1 VLVAIAARWGGQGAA
16 IFISLATIPLVDYF
30 LLGPQGR
37 LDLSLRQT
45 IQIALVL
52 LAGLG
57 LGWLLDNLRTA
68 RERAEA
74 STLAE
79 RAAVGE
85 RDTLLS
91 VIAHDL
97 RNPLTAV
104 RARIQLAQMAL
115 QRTPAGEAEALGSL
129 DTAIQQVDRISRL
142 LNDLRTTGGTNGG
155 TLKVRLEALDLA
167 PLVARVAE
175 RWRADATGHGFEVE
189 LDRSLPIRGDAD
201 RLEQVL
207 DNLLANAVKYSP
219 PESAIRMTARV
230 LDGEVLLT
238 VADQG
243 AGIPP
248 DEQAH
253 LFERFYRRPEHRD
266 GRQPG
271 LGLGLYIARELVAAL
286 GGRLWVESEVGSGSS
301 FYIALPL
308 HADERDRPRTARAS
322 ASGRQS

>member
-1 VLVAIAARWGGQGAA
+1 MKAWVGNDLDATRCRRQLYPHGAELISLEQSWRCPDESRSAGLTVSPPWLRLSQTGRALRIYFALALALVLMTLLRDRFEGLFGPALLVPYVVLVAIAARWGGQGAA

-115 QRTPAGEAEALGSL
+115 QRTPAGEAEALGS
-129 DTAIQQVDRISRL
+129 
-142 LNDLRTTGGTNGG
+142 
-155 TLKVRLEALDLA
+155 
-167 PLVARVAE
+167 
-175 RWRADATGHGFEVE
+175 
-189 LDRSLPIRGDAD
+189 
-201 RLEQVL
+201 
-207 DNLLANAVKYSP
+207 
-219 PESAIRMTARV
+219 
-230 LDGEVLLT
+230 
-238 VADQG
+238 
-243 AGIPP
+243 
-248 DEQAH
+248 
-253 LFERFYRRPEHRD
+253 
-266 GRQPG
+266 
-271 LGLGLYIARELVAAL
+271 
-286 GGRLWVESEVGSGSS
+286 
-301 FYIALPL
+301 
-308 HADERDRPRTARAS
+308 
-322 ASGRQS
+322 